1 MLRCPRLLSM
11 CLRLLNIGQLAPLS
25 LSLMHT
31 LKLINLPAPDLMLHT
46 LMCVHIS

>member
-1 MLRCPRLLSM
+1 M
-11 CLRLLNIGQLAPLS
+11 CLRLLNIGQLAPLSLS